1 MAMNFN
7 ETTIIQ
13 CISKHC
19 PSNFSSHLFVF
30 AGQPEVGG
38 SMEWR
43 PDSDG
48 ELTEDLTIRLVV
60 RIVATVYVLYPRIPQ
75 VDLTERGLEQTHEN
89 SDLRP
94 L

>member
-7 ETTIIQ
+7 ETTRIQ

-48 ELTEDLTIRLVV
+48 ELTEDLAIRLVV

-89 SDLRP
+89 SDLGP

>member
-1 MAMNFN
+1 M
-7 ETTIIQ
+7 
-13 CISKHC
+13 
-19 PSNFSSHLFVF
+19 F

-48 ELTEDLTIRLVV
+48 ELTEDLAIRLVV

-89 SDLRP
+89 SELRP
-94 L
+94 LWH

>member
-1 MAMNFN
+1 M
-7 ETTIIQ
+7 
-13 CISKHC
+13 
-19 PSNFSSHLFVF
+19 F

-48 ELTEDLTIRLVV
+48 ELTEDLAIRLVV

-89 SDLRP
+89 SDLGP
-94 L
+94 LWH